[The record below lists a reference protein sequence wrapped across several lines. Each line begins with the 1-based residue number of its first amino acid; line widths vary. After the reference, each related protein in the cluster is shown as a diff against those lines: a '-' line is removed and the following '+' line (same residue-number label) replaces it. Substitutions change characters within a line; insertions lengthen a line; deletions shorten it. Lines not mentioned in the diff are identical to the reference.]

1 MLDTEIEKADDE
13 GYAVLNNLI
22 AAWETCDWKR
32 AEELWKELKPH
43 LDFLVEQS

>member
-1 MLDTEIEKADDE
+1 MLDDEIEKADDE
-13 GYAVLNNLI
+13 GYKDLNALLD
-22 AAWETCDWKR
+22 AWEARNWKR